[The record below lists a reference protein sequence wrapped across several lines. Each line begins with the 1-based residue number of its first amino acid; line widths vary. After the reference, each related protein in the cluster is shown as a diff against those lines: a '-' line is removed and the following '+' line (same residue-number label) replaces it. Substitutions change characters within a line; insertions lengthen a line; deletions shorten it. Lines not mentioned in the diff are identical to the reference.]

1 MDFTTIR
8 NYFSVT
14 YLVMALVVVDVIFC
28 HQQVY
33 NSEGDSFYEATR
45 HYEVGNYAK
54 ALDFYNKALQEDST
68 FTARYPQIQ
77 FKIAYCLYQTGDY
90 TAALN
95 SFQDKS
101 TRVKEIEDYA
111 DFFAL
116 RSNLAVGDT
125 ANVIRKLRT
134 FRSRHPGTTLGGPL
148 DSLMASLHYSL
159 KNFKQAARYYE
170 RMLKYRRFDKGDV
183 YGKLIRISE
192 RLNRMKSVDAYAIKL
207 MRSYPFH
214 PQTEYAFTTYANRY
228 KNRLMTQ
235 LNLRRVFG
243 YLMKTE
249 QFRKASSL
257 IKRQENLGGSG
268 ELTRWLRIKMSYEQK
283 NYWVAFRECKDQRS
297 SFKTLRYL
305 RDIDL
310 HIARCYLRLGS
321 TNKAIEAYDTFQR
334 RYPNDGLSAEV
345 LWVIAWMYE
354 GQDKVVEARTYY
366 EKLLKSYPR
375 SEFVD
380 ESRFRIGL
388 SYYRLGNYIEA
399 RSVWQNA
406 LNKRPRTREP
416 ERYKYWISKTFEK
429 VPDGSSR
436 TKLLLNL
443 AKTPFESYYNMKA
456 FLLTAEENN
465 VNQFV
470 DSLLWEMHHDRT
482 SYLPQYLENFQR
494 PLIVQDILGE
504 SYAQT
509 ELNTL
514 SQKLRKSK
522 WEVTFALGEVN
533 ERLQNYGKA
542 YRSYRRIFN
551 ENFARRD
558 WKEWTFLLK
567 QLYP

>member
-228 KNRLMTQ
+228 
-235 LNLRRVFG
+235 
-243 YLMKTE
+243 
-249 QFRKASSL
+249 
-257 IKRQENLGGSG
+257 
-268 ELTRWLRIKMSYEQK
+268 
-283 NYWVAFRECKDQRS
+283 
-297 SFKTLRYL
+297 
-305 RDIDL
+305 
-310 HIARCYLRLGS
+310 
-321 TNKAIEAYDTFQR
+321 
-334 RYPNDGLSAEV
+334 
-345 LWVIAWMYE
+345 
-354 GQDKVVEARTYY
+354 
-366 EKLLKSYPR
+366 
-375 SEFVD
+375 
-380 ESRFRIGL
+380 
-388 SYYRLGNYIEA
+388 
-399 RSVWQNA
+399 
-406 LNKRPRTREP
+406 
-416 ERYKYWISKTFEK
+416 
-429 VPDGSSR
+429 
-436 TKLLLNL
+436 
-443 AKTPFESYYNMKA
+443 
-456 FLLTAEENN
+456 
-465 VNQFV
+465 
-470 DSLLWEMHHDRT
+470 
-482 SYLPQYLENFQR
+482 
-494 PLIVQDILGE
+494 
-504 SYAQT
+504 
-509 ELNTL
+509 
-514 SQKLRKSK
+514 
-522 WEVTFALGEVN
+522 
-533 ERLQNYGKA
+533 
-542 YRSYRRIFN
+542 
-551 ENFARRD
+551 
-558 WKEWTFLLK
+558 
-567 QLYP
+567 